1 VSDELRSIIPF
12 HEAALPAAPRG
23 FASLQREIDRLF
35 EDFSSSFGFD
45 TPSAVMPKMDAR
57 ETDVQIELTAELPG
71 LEAKDVEV
79 SLSGNVLTL
88 KGEKK
93 SEMRREEGQTFHSE
107 RSFGS
112 FYRRIELPAG
122 IEKDKISASLEN
134 GLLRV
139 IVPKV
144 PAEKARRIEVEDAA

>member
-1 VSDELRSIIPF
+1 MNLRTIIPF
-12 HEAALPAAPRG
+12 RETVLPAAPRG
-23 FASLQREIDRLF
+23 FSGLQREIDRLF
-35 EDFSSSFGFD
+35 EEFSSSFNFD
-45 TPSAVMPKMDAR
+45 TPSTVMPKIDAR
-57 ETDVQIELTAELPG
+57 ETDMQIELTAELPG

-79 SLSGNVLTL
+79 SVSGNVLTL

-93 SEMRREEGQTFHSE
+93 SETRRQEGQTFHSE

-112 FYRRIELPAG
+112 FYRRVELPAG

-139 IVPKV
+139 VAPKV
-144 PAEKARRIEVEDAA
+144 PAEKARRIDVKGAA